1 MLADTKTMAE
11 LISTQ
16 EAWRRITADF
26 PKAGHERVALA
37 ESVGRTLAEPVRAD
51 RDFPP
56 FTRVM
61 MDGYALRLADLEGDR
76 RLAVTGFQRAGEP
89 ALSLGEAGSCVEVST
104 GAMCPGGAEA
114 VVPYEKTER
123 IDETVQ
129 VQADFTPPPNNF
141 LHAQGLDAKGGE
153 VLLPAGTRMSA
164 RQIAVAAAC
173 GCGELTV
180 ATRPPLALFSTGD
193 ELVPVDATPQ
203 PHQLRQ
209 SNFWAL
215 TTALASAGFPAKTQG
230 HLPDD
235 PEVMRSELAKAL
247 EAHEVL
253 IFTGSASKGK
263 ADHLPG
269 VLEALGAQK
278 RFHGV
283 AQRPGKPFG
292 FFAGP
297 AGQAIFLL
305 PGNPLSALVGL
316 HRWVLPACRQGAGGT
331 PTEGI
336 TARLAEA
343 FSFGQPMTCFLPV
356 RRVGEGVAP
365 LPANNSGDFTTVLQA
380 DGFVELPAD
389 ETEFPAGGS
398 FAFYPWY

>member
-1 MLADTKTMAE
+1 MAD

-16 EAWRRITADF
+16 AAWECIVADF
-26 PKAGHERVALA
+26 PKATSETVALGSSA
-37 ESVGRTLAEPVRAD
+37 GRTLAEPVRAD

-61 MDGYALRLADLEGDR
+61 MDGYALRRADLDGER
-76 RLAVTGFQRAGEP
+76 RVEVAGFQRAGEP
-89 ALSLGEAGSCVEVST
+89 ALALGGVGTCVEVST
-104 GAMCPGGAEA
+104 GAMCPAGAEV
-114 VVPYEKTER
+114 VVPYEQTQRAGTTVR
-123 IDETVQ
+123 ID
-129 VQADFTPPPNNF
+129 AAFTPPPNHF
-141 LHAQGLDAKGGE
+141 LHTQGLDAKQGD
-153 VLLPAGTRMSA
+153 VLLPAGTRLSA

-173 GCGELTV
+173 GSFELTV
-180 ATRPPLALFSTGD
+180 SGLPRLALYSTGD
-193 ELVPVDATPQ
+193 ELVAVEATPA

-215 TTALASAGFPAKTQG
+215 TTALSLAGFPAHTQG

-235 PEVMRSELAKAL
+235 AAILRASLAAAL

-253 IFTGSASKGK
+253 VFTGSASKGK
-263 ADHLPG
+263 ADHLPN
-269 VLEALGAQK
+269 VLTDLGAQK

-292 FFAGP
+292 FYNGP

-316 HRWVLPACRQGAGGT
+316 HRWVVPACRQGAGGA
-331 PTEGI
+331 PSEGI

-343 FSFGQPMTCFLPV
+343 FAFAQPMTCFLPV

-365 LPANNSGDFTTVLQA
+365 LPANNSGDFTTVLHA
-380 DGFVELPAD
+380 DGFVELPAQLK
-389 ETEFPAGGS
+389 EFPAGGS
-398 FAFYPWY
+398 YPFYPWY